1 MWYNTSII
9 FYTRYDSMSEY
20 QNYDDYNDPD
30 EQNDYD
36 ALNGKK
42 ITVGKII
49 KKTLLYTL
57 RLASF
62 FVIAILLWR
71 IFSGEA
77 PKNMQELLLTDSTV
91 QSLNNS
97 STPFDVYYYQHKD
110 NLTKDGK
117 FSASHIYYIPAEKQV
132 QITVR
137 YNNSTVK
144 KLMSDYSLSTK
155 PDFEP
160 FVFTLTDGLGNT
172 YTEYKYISGS
182 KNMYNYRRLVF
193 DGVDLDSLIVEE
205 PPFNATEDEVNKF
218 KEITKDK
225 YLVLNIYYKNDVL
238 LSEPYGKLPVFD
250 YSYYREKL
258 DITKYTK
265 KNQKATAGLTN
276 RAEYTVKEEP
286 AETTE
291 N

>member
-1 MWYNTSII
+1 
-9 FYTRYDSMSEY
+9 MSEY
-20 QNYDDYNDPD
+20 QNYDDYNDPN
-30 EQNDYD
+30 EENEYD

-49 KKTLLYTL
+49 KKTLLYSL
-57 RLASF
+57 RLVSF

-77 PKNMQELLLTDSTV
+77 PKNMQELLFTDATV

-97 STPFDVYYYQHKD
+97 PDNFDVYYYKHKD
-110 NLTKDGK
+110 NLTRDGK
-117 FSASHIYYIPAEKQV
+117 FAASHVYYIPSEKQV
-132 QITVR
+132 QVTVR
-137 YNNSTVK
+137 YNNSTLK
-144 KLMSDYSLSTK
+144 MLMEDYSLSAE
-155 PDFEP
+155 PNFEP
-160 FVFTLTDGLGNT
+160 FVFTLTDGMGNT
-172 YTEYKYISGS
+172 YTEYKYISVK

-193 DGVDLDSLIVEE
+193 DGVDLNSLIVEE
-205 PPFNATEDEVNKF
+205 PAFNATEEEVNAF

-225 YLVLNIYYKNDVL
+225 FLVLNIYYKDDVL

-258 DITKYTK
+258 DISKYVKHTK
-265 KNQKATAGLTN
+265 KTTAGLTN
-276 RAEYTVKEEP
+276 RAEYTIKEEP

>member
-1 MWYNTSII
+1 
-9 FYTRYDSMSEY
+9 MSEY
-20 QNYDDYNDPD
+20 QNYDDYNDPN
-30 EQNDYD
+30 EQNEYD

-49 KKTLLYTL
+49 KKTLLYSL
-57 RLASF
+57 RIASF

-77 PKNMQELLLTDSTV
+77 PKNMQELLFTDATV
-91 QSLNNS
+91 QSLNNNPDS
-97 STPFDVYYYQHKD
+97 FDVYSYVHKD
-110 NLTKDGK
+110 NLTLDGK
-117 FSASHIYYIPAEKQV
+117 FAASHVYYIPSEKQV
-132 QITVR
+132 QVTVR
-137 YNNSTVK
+137 YNNSTIK
-144 KLMSDYSLSTK
+144 KLIQEYSLSGE

-172 YTEYKYISGS
+172 YTEYKYISGK

-193 DGVDLDSLIVEE
+193 DGIDLNSLIVEE
-205 PPFNATEDEVNKF
+205 PAFNATEDEVNEF

-225 YLVLNIYYKNDVL
+225 YLVLNIYYKDDVL

-258 DITKYTK
+258 DISKYTK
-265 KNQKATAGLTN
+265 KTQTITAGLNN